1 MAHFDPGSAAHT
13 PASHTPAHTPPQ
25 PEPHVGAHSHFAPP
39 PFESGPA
46 TGRMDGTPGTDGYG
60 WQGETVGGPPP
71 YQQYQP
77 YQPYQPYRPSAGGYY
92 AGPMAPAT
100 SGFAIASLICSIL
113 GVLGMLGFGSIL
125 GIIFGHMAVREI
137 DNANGMLQ
145 GRGIAQAGMILGYI
159 SLGLALLVLVG
170 ILIAVFLGVGASL
183 FAPQG

>member
-1 MAHFDPGSAAHT
+1 MPG
-13 PASHTPAHTPPQ
+13 HTPPQ
-25 PEPHVGAHSHFAPP
+25 PEPHSGGHSHYAPP

-46 TGRMDGTPGTDGYG
+46 TGRMGGTNGADGYG

-71 YQQYQP
+71 YQQQQYQP
-77 YQPYQPYRPSAGGYY
+77 YQPYQPSGGGYY

-113 GVLGMLGFGSIL
+113 GVLGLLGFGSIL

-137 DNANGMLQ
+137 DNSNGMLQ
-145 GRGIAQAGMILGYI
+145 GRGIAQAGMIVGYI
-159 SLGLALLVLVG
+159 SLGLVLLVVVG

-183 FAPQG
+183 VAPQG